1 MIKPLIPSICV
12 WLALSLM
19 VPLLS
24 PGCATTKL
32 ATRAGSKIAENYQE
46 AAAMGAVTAEQ
57 SIDDWPYISGL
68 IKGIFAGDYELDM
81 PISAQRI
88 IDALDKLA
96 LQETL
101 SLEDKG
107 RVIGYFCR
115 LEAMAIQ
122 EGWDRYGASITG
134 AIRSVFI

>member
-1 MIKPLIPSICV
+1 MNKTIKYLVAAVVLSIM
-12 WLALSLM
+12 AS
-19 VPLLS
+19 
-24 PGCATTKL
+24 GCATTKL

-68 IKGIFAGDYELDM
+68 IKGIFADNYELDM
-81 PISAQRI
+81 PISAQHI

-96 LQETL
+96 AQETL

-107 RVIGYFCR
+107 KVIGYFCR

>member
-1 MIKPLIPSICV
+1 
-12 WLALSLM
+12 
-19 VPLLS
+19 
-24 PGCATTKL
+24 
-32 ATRAGSKIAENYQE
+32 
-46 AAAMGAVTAEQ
+46 MGAVTADQ

-81 PISAQRI
+81 PVSAQRI
-88 IDALDKLA
+88 IDALDKLSA
-96 LQETL
+96 QETL

-107 RVIGYFCR
+107 KVIGYFCR
-115 LEAMAIQ
+115 LEAMAVQ